1 MTRLS
6 DALAWRK
13 RADDWTAEQWDSAGW
28 DLDAAYS
35 VSSDDYG
42 IAWHVIGPEIEPDSD
57 TEWSGYER
65 ATGRVCMVM
74 IGDDRLFAFDPAE
87 VRAIDDLAY
96 CASCGQIGCTADGRD
111 RSDDGTD
118 VLIHGV
124 GDGTTVLYF
133 RCPTCGTMG
142 CEQHDDT
149 AARPAE
155 MGGSN
160 E

>member
-6 DALAWRK
+6 DALGWRE
-13 RADDWTAEQWDSAGW
+13 RAEPHVAEQWDAAGW
-28 DLDAAYS
+28 DLDAAYA
-35 VSSDDYG
+35 VSGDAGMSWR
-42 IAWHVIGPEIEPDSD
+42 IVGPEIEPDGD

-74 IGDDRLFAFDPAE
+74 IGDDAVFTFDPAE

-118 VLIHGV
+118 
-124 GDGTTVLYF
+124 
-133 RCPTCGTMG
+133 
-142 CEQHDDT
+142 DDET

-155 MGGSN
+155 NGRN